1 MENDIKTFKN
11 ELSTL
16 LCHMKKLEISTNNTS
31 DCDLTYMNISME
43 FLSDGADDVGRD
55 VRFYRDYVLFI
66 YLLVALENILETFIT
81 LDAIEV
87 RDRVPIYPIIWGI
100 LAVLVLGF
108 VTVAV
113 VCFLCKKY
121 RKCNTK
127 NIEFDEESN
136 HFGSVEYKQGQYI
149 ESVTFFDIE
158 DDYNVND
165 LGNNESSPPSPNGEE
180 RQRAMSFV
188 GLMRQQSCEAA

>member
-1 MENDIKTFKN
+1 MENDIKTFHN

-16 LCHMKKLEISTNNTS
+16 LCRMRELEISTNNTS
-31 DCDLTYMNISME
+31 QCGLTYRNISIE

-66 YLLVALENILETFIT
+66 YLLVALENILETFTT
-81 LDAIEV
+81 LDEIEV
-87 RDRVPIYPIIWGI
+87 RDRITINPVIWVI
-100 LAVLVLGF
+100 LAVLGF
-108 VTVAV
+108 ITVAV

-127 NIEFDEESN
+127 NIQFDEESN
-136 HFGSVEYKQGQYI
+136 HFESVEYKQGQYI

-158 DDYNVND
+158 DDYNVNHF
-165 LGNNESSPPSPNGEE
+165 GNSESSPPTPNGEE

-188 GLMRQQSCEAA
+188 GVMRQHSCEAA